1 MSIGHAD
8 GRGSAGGPMSEV
20 VDNSLRYLSAPD
32 IKAIM
37 TYLKSVPANGD
48 GTDIAAAPT
57 PAAPREVSEQ
67 PAPPNQS
74 GPGLRV
80 FEGACIGCHQ
90 FNGKG
95 AVANFAALVGSRTA
109 NDPAGPTPPRSY
121 SAGPIFASPKL
132 LDLCPTSVTATRTP
146 KSLRS

>member
-57 PAAPREVSEQ
+57 PAAPTRGQRAACPAESE
-67 PAPPNQS
+67 
-74 GPGLRV
+74 
-80 FEGACIGCHQ
+80 
-90 FNGKG
+90 
-95 AVANFAALVGSRTA
+95 RTWIT
-109 NDPAGPTPPRSY
+109 G
-121 SAGPIFASPKL
+121 F
-132 LDLCPTSVTATRTP
+132 
-146 KSLRS
+146 